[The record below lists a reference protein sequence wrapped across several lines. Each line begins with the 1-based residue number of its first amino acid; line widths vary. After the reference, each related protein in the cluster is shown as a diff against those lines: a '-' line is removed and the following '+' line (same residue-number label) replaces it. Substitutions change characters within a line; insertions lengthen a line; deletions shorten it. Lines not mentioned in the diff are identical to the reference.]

1 MLTNRRRLFQGG
13 LSLSAGLI
21 GLSTFA
27 RAAESP
33 SLAPLKAAGLDP
45 LDTYI
50 RMFAAKTTGEE
61 VAWWFMGGIPIE
73 IENVGPLDTFQ
84 EETVRIHRADSVGA
98 TEASFSWTEAGVFR
112 DVVSGEVPTTGFNPA
127 TGATTP
133 HGSTLAGQGMVATV
147 TVKKAGDG
155 LTVITDIPGTK
166 FEPTIID
173 AQIDGDRVCLTHI
186 EIKGRTN
193 AEGKVN
199 PNRTAFKIW
208 ASLAELKTKASNV
221 KASGYYGVRNVATGK
236 IGVNGLMHKAAMN
249 EKVNPIAF
257 ERLRKHHPTFVT
269 GDRFTPTWSK

>member
-1 MLTNRRRLFQGG
+1 MITNRRRLFQGG
-13 LSLSAGLI
+13 LGLSAGLI
-21 GLSTFA
+21 GLSAFA
-27 RAAESP
+27 RAADSS

-50 RMFAAKTTGEE
+50 RMFASKTKGEE

-73 IENVGPLDTFQ
+73 IETVGPLDTFQ
-84 EETVRIHRADSVGA
+84 EETVRIHRTDSVSA

-127 TGATTP
+127 TGETKP
-133 HGSTLAGQGMVATV
+133 HGSTLAGQGMIATV

-155 LTVITDIPGTK
+155 LSVITDIPGTK
-166 FEPTIID
+166 FEPTLID
-173 AQIDGDRVCLTHI
+173 AQIDGDRVCLTHV
-186 EIKGRTN
+186 EIKGRPN

-208 ASLAELKTKASNV
+208 ASLAELKTKAPNV

-257 ERLRKHHPTFVT
+257 ERLKKHHPTFVT
-269 GDRFTPTWSK
+269 GDRFTPTWNK